1 MSIVV
6 RFSPTALTAKKYD
19 ETIRQLKNAGEWPP
33 AGLDYHVCFGSDGNL
48 KVSEIWNSR
57 EQFEA
62 FGERLM
68 PILAGAG
75 IQFANP
81 PDIFDVHNIVKGSQL
96 RTAARSR
103 IANRSGRDRLTDRV
117 SPVCQPNRP
126 LLRPMLNV
134 DRLLP

>member
-6 RFSPTALTAKKYD
+6 RFSPIALTAKKYD
-19 ETIRQLKNAGEWPP
+19 ETLRQLENAGEWPP

-75 IQFANP
+75 IQFTNP
-81 PDIFDVHNIVKGSQL
+81 PDIFEVHNIIKRLTIG
-96 RTAARSR
+96 RGGR
-103 IANRSGRDRLTDRV
+103 IEIVNRSGRDRLAVGDLR
-117 SPVCQPNRP
+117 SAAHP
-126 LLRPMLNV
+126 LLPLK
-134 DRLLP
+134 

>member
-6 RFSPTALTAKKYD
+6 RFSPIALTATNYD
-19 ETIRQLKNAGEWPP
+19 ETLRQLKNVGEWPP

-62 FGERLM
+62 FGKRLM
-68 PILAGAG
+68 PILTGVG

-81 PDIFDVHNIVKGSQL
+81 PDIFEVHNSVKG
-96 RTAARSR
+96 
-103 IANRSGRDRLTDRV
+103 
-117 SPVCQPNRP
+117 
-126 LLRPMLNV
+126 
-134 DRLLP
+134 

>member
-6 RFSPTALTAKKYD
+6 RYNPPSLTAEQYEEGD
-19 ETIRQLKNAGEWPP
+19 RLLREVGVEPLPD
-33 AGLDYHVCFGSDGNL
+33 GLDYHVCFGSDGDL

-75 IQFANP
+75 IQFTNP
-81 PDIFDVHNIVKGSQL
+81 PDIFEVHNIVK
-96 RTAARSR
+96 R
-103 IANRSGRDRLTDRV
+103 
-117 SPVCQPNRP
+117 
-126 LLRPMLNV
+126 
-134 DRLLP
+134 